1 MAEMLQPNAP
11 APDFTLPDT
20 DGKPVSLSDFRGKH
34 VVLAFYPADWSSVC
48 TSQLSLYQET
58 LDDIR
63 GRSAEV
69 IGISV
74 DGRWSHKAWAEQHRI
89 TFPLLSDQWPHGAV
103 AERYGV
109 LRPKEGV
116 SERALF
122 FIDKDGIIRET
133 WVGEHPGI
141 SPSLNIVFDA
151 LSSLEQARR
160 PDDGT
165 QRSAITADD
174 WSLGPADAPVT
185 LLEYGDLECS
195 YCGQAHPEI
204 KAVLEQ
210 YPDQVR
216 FVFRHFPITS
226 LHPRAQA
233 AALAAETAGAHGKF
247 WEMQDLLLRNQQHL
261 ELMDL
266 RRYALEIGL
275 EIGRFDQEIGDQRY
289 IAHVNQDFD
298 NGVNDGVNGTPTLFL
313 NGVRYDGPRDR
324 DALSKAI
331 DELLDE

>member
-1 MAEMLQPNAP
+1 MAEMLQPNVP
-11 APDFTLPDT
+11 APDFTLPDAE
-20 DGKPVSLSDFRGKH
+20 GKPVSLSDFRGKH

-58 LDDIR
+58 LADIR

-69 IGISV
+69 IAISV
-74 DGRWSHKAWAEQHRI
+74 DGRWSHKAWAEQHNI

-103 AERYGV
+103 AELYGV

-116 SERALF
+116 SDRALF
-122 FIDKDGIIRET
+122 FIDKDGMIRET

-151 LSSLEQARR
+151 LDTLEQEQR
-160 PDDGT
+160 PDPGT
-165 QRSAITADD
+165 LRSPITADD

-204 KAVLEQ
+204 KAMLEQ
-210 YPDQVR
+210 YPDRVR

-226 LHPRAQA
+226 LHPHAQA
-233 AALAAETAGAHGKF
+233 AALAAEAAGAQGKF
-247 WEMQDLLLRNQQHL
+247 WEMQDLLLRNQAHL
-261 ELMDL
+261 EHNDL

-275 EIGRFDQEIGDQRY
+275 DIARFDREMDEQRY
-289 IAHVNQDFD
+289 IAHVNEDFRS
-298 NGVNDGVNGTPTLFL
+298 GAGDGVNGTPTLFL

-324 DALSKAI
+324 DALSDAI
-331 DELLDE
+331 DELLEV

>member
-1 MAEMLQPNAP
+1 MAEMLQPNTP
-11 APDFTLPDT
+11 APDFTLPDAE
-20 DGKPVSLSDFRGKH
+20 GKPVSLSDFRGKH

-74 DGRWSHKAWAEQHRI
+74 DGRWSHKAWAEQHHI
-89 TFPLLSDQWPHGAV
+89 TFPLLSDQWPHGAI

-122 FIDKDGIIRET
+122 FIDKDGLIRET

-151 LSSLEQARR
+151 LDTLQA
-160 PDDGT
+160 D
-165 QRSAITADD
+165 QRSADRTMRSEVTPDD
-174 WSLGPADAPVT
+174 WSIGPADAPVT

-204 KAVLEQ
+204 KAVLAQ
-210 YPDQVR
+210 YPDRVR

-233 AALAAETAGAHGKF
+233 AALAAEVAGAQGKF

-261 ELMDL
+261 EVTDL

-275 EIGRFDQEIGDQRY
+275 EIGRFDHEMDEQRY
-289 IAHVNQDFD
+289 IAHVNEDFR
-298 NGVNDGVNGTPTLFL
+298 NGANDGVNGTPTLFL

-324 DALSKAI
+324 DTLSEAI
-331 DELLDE
+331 NELLEG